1 MDGTYGDDEYVR
13 HAWNPTML
21 PLKSQE
27 CTESKSAQK
36 NVKADETNVAFWS
49 FSALFS
55 TAARNAAVCPP
66 YSAGI
71 QILTECC
78 V

>member
-13 HAWNPTML
+13 HAWNSTML

-27 CTESKSAQK
+27 CKESKSAQK

-49 FSALFS
+49 FSALFLQLQLGM
-55 TAARNAAVCPP
+55 VL
-66 YSAGI
+66 SA
-71 QILTECC
+71 LPTRLEYRY
-78 V
+78 